1 MTFGYIRV
9 STQKQNLQIQQ
20 EALKKYQVDRVFE
33 EKASG
38 RKIDRAALN
47 ELLEHL
53 RPNDTLIIYDLSR
66 LGRTTHQVMQLID
79 HFQKNNIG
87 FISIKEN
94 FDITTPMGKA
104 MISIIAA
111 FNQMQVEIQNEKIKD
126 GLQNAKEK
134 GIKLGRKPIS
144 QDKIRV
150 INALSKQGF
159 TNKEISLKLN
169 LSIRTI
175 INYKNSFKHKQE
187 AEHLNSMIGKENQ

>member
-9 STQKQNLQIQQ
+9 STQKQNLEIQI
-20 EALKKYQVDRVFE
+20 EALKKYNIDKLFE

-38 RKIDRAALN
+38 RKTDREVLK
-47 ELLEHL
+47 ELLDQL
-53 RPNDTLIIYDLSR
+53 RPDDTLVIYDLSR

-126 GLQNAKEK
+126 GLKNAKQK
-134 GIKLGRKPIS
+134 GIKLGRKPIN
-144 QDKIRV
+144 DEKIQ
-150 INALSKQGF
+150 IILALSNQGF
-159 TNKEISLKLN
+159 TNKQIANRLN

-175 INYKNSFKHKQE
+175 INYKNKLINKKFT
-187 AEHLNSMIGKENQ
+187 LNEEVL

>member
-20 EALKKYQVDRVFE
+20 EALKRFEVDRVFE

-38 RKIDRAALN
+38 RKTDRPALN

-53 RPNDTLIIYDLSR
+53 RPNDKLVIYDLSR
-66 LGRTTHQVMQLID
+66 LGRTTHQVMHLID
-79 HFQKNNIG
+79 YFQKNNIG

-94 FDITTPMGKA
+94 FDINTPMGKA
-104 MISIIAA
+104 MIGIIAA

-126 GLQNAKEK
+126 GLQNARNK
-134 GIKLGRKPIS
+134 GIKLGRKPIGLE
-144 QDKIRV
+144 KARLIK
-150 INALSKQGF
+150 ALSNEGY
-159 TNKEISLKLN
+159 TNKEIADRLN

-175 INYKNSFKHKQE
+175 INYKNQP
-187 AEHLNSMIGKENQ
+187 NNINENLP

>member
-9 STQKQNLQIQQ
+9 STQKQNLEIQI
-20 EALKKYQVDRVFE
+20 EALKKYNIDKLFE

-38 RKIDRAALN
+38 RKTDREVLK
-47 ELLEHL
+47 ELLDQL
-53 RPNDTLIIYDLSR
+53 RPDDTLVIYDLSR

-126 GLQNAKEK
+126 GLKNAKQK

-144 QDKIRV
+144 LEKVRI
-150 INALSKQGF
+150 INALSNQGF
-159 TNKEISLKLN
+159 TNKEIASKLG

-175 INYKNSFKHKQE
+175 INYKN
-187 AEHLNSMIGKENQ
+187 NSQPY